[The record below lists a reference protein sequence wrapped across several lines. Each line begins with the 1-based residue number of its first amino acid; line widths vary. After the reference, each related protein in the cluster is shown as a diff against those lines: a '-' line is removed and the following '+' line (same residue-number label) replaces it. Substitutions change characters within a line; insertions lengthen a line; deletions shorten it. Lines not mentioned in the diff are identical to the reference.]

1 LKNVASAKIS
11 DYKILRDKTR
21 TQAYENDSDPD
32 GIGYDSC
39 SSDDVATMMMRME
52 HFEN

>member
-1 LKNVASAKIS
+1 MKFALVT
-11 DYKILRDKTR
+11 DYKVLRDKVR
-21 TQAYENDSDPD
+21 TEAYENDSDPD

-52 HFEN
+52 NFEN